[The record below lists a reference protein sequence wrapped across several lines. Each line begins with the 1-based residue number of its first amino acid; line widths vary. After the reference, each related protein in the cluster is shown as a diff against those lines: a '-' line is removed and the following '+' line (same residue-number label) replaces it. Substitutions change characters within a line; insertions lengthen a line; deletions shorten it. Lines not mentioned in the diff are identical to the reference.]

1 MRILDGQLVAFLGDS
16 ITQHLVAVSN
26 WMETQT
32 DGLPPVDASVRV
44 DRHEHRGW
52 TAMLAN
58 RIHLE
63 YPERRIRYIN
73 AGIGGHS
80 SRQMLARFE
89 ADILAHHPQWLLL
102 SAGVVE
108 VRRTYQ
114 QDRVQERVTVD
125 EYVGNLTAMTNRALD
140 SNIQLIL
147 LEPTPH
153 VRAVTDGPTDVTLE
167 EVNALTRQY
176 AAAMGQVANT
186 MNVRFVK
193 LFKAFLD
200 MEHRLAGQASLY
212 ADEVHLG
219 ALGDQLYSQLV
230 YQYLDSQQ

>member
-16 ITQHLVAVSN
+16 ITQHLVAVSD

-32 DGLPPVDASVRV
+32 DGLPPVGTAVRV

-52 TAMLAN
+52 TEVLVN
-58 RIHLE
+58 RIHLA
-63 YPERRIRYIN
+63 YPERRIRYLN

-89 ADILAHHPQWLLL
+89 TDILAHQPHWLFL

-114 QDRVQERVTVD
+114 PDRAQDRVFLD
-125 EYVGNLTAMTNRALD
+125 EYAAHLTALTTRAL
-140 SNIQLIL
+140 SSTIQVIL

-153 VRAVTDGPTDVTLE
+153 LRPVTDGTPEVSLQDV
-167 EVNALTRQY
+167 NNLTRQY
-176 AAAMGQVANT
+176 ATAMRQVAQKRG
-186 MNVRFVK
+186 VGFVP
-193 LFKAFLD
+193 LFETFLD
-200 MEHRLAGQASLY
+200 MERRLAGEASLY

-219 ALGDQLYSQLV
+219 PMGDLLYSQLV
-230 YQYLDSQQ
+230 YQYLDV